1 MDKGKAQEV
10 GRKINEHIEAIAD
23 IRTWLDAMLTD
34 VDVGTLKSRPMLSM
48 LSTACTYLIDNLKA
62 FKTLHVKVEE

>member
-10 GRKINEHIEAIAD
+10 GRHINVHIEAIAEV
-23 IRTWLDAMLTD
+23 RAWLDKKLTD
-34 VDVGTLKSRPMLSM
+34 PDVGTLTSRPVLSM